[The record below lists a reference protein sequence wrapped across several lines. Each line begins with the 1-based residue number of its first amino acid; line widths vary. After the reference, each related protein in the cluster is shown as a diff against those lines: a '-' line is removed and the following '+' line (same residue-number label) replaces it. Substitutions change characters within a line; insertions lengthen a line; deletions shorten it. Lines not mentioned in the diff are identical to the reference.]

1 MKGVIVMSIKEMTEK
16 NYGKDK
22 WLEALNA
29 SGQKEEPYLTVS
41 SDIDDI
47 FFQKLVKSISTAVGR
62 PLSEILDAFGD
73 FWINTYSQRIYK
85 PYYDQCKT
93 AAEFL
98 LNMDI
103 VHDTVTRRIEDAR
116 PPQFAYE
123 WKGEKTLLMTYKSE
137 RGMIDYM
144 IGLIKGVGRYYQENL
159 QVEKL
164 SEERVKIT
172 FP

>member
-1 MKGVIVMSIKEMTEK
+1 MKGVIIMSIKEMTEK

-22 WLEALNA
+22 WLEALYA

-47 FFQKLVKSISTAVGR
+47 FFQKLVKSISIAVER

-103 VHDTVTRRIEDAR
+103 VHDNVTRRIQDAR
-116 PPQFAYE
+116 PPQFTYE

-144 IGLIKGVGRYYQENL
+144 VGLIKGVGRYYQENL
-159 QVEKL
+159 YVEKL
-164 SEERVKIT
+164 SEDQVKIT